1 MIICDLNE
9 LGIVF
14 VSLMCLGEG
23 ANDYLFLDVVEN
35 LRMGSVTF
43 LFVVRLHN
51 VLTACL
57 RSSLFGVYSA
67 TISVPDVWRV
77 GQSYV
82 VTVF

>member
-1 MIICDLNE
+1 
-9 LGIVF
+9 
-14 VSLMCLGEG
+14 MCLGEG

-51 VLTACL
+51 VLTVCL
-57 RSSLFGVYSA
+57 RNSLFGVYSA